1 MNGSLAVTTWKPG
14 TNTWQKGR
22 WKWKVKVLITQ
33 SCLTFCNPMA
43 RLLDPWNSP
52 ARILEWV
59 AIPSPRNLLDP
70 GIKPRSPAL
79 QADSWLSEQP
89 GKPNEEY
96 TEVFLRKTCRT
107 MESKSSTV
115 INLHELEQ
123 CFLTSGCGLGAFF
136 QLRISTGSP
145 LPRFCLLGHL
155 QVASLGFPI
164 WEIANIVFLSPTF
177 WNSWKELYQIYSCPK
192 HITGTSQV
200 AQLSRIH
207 LQCRRHR
214 SDPWVRKIPWRRKW
228 QPTPLLLP
236 GKSQGQ
242 RRLAGY
248 SPRGH
253 KELNKTEWL
262 KQQRMSWLLISILN
276 KLAGVFKCSDFY
288 FYFSFWQNKVPWRYT
303 WSRKMDRRPPI
314 GQITK
319 LKYT

>member
-1 MNGSLAVTTWKPG
+1 MALLSWAESVRSTADRKRAAAVTSASEEEEYDREGWRNGPKLTFKSQSLAMNGSLAVTTWKPG

-22 WKWKVKVLITQ
+22 WKWKVNVLITQ
-33 SCLTFCNPMA
+33 SCLTFCDPMA

-177 WNSWKELYQIYSCPK
+177 WN
-192 HITGTSQV
+192 
-200 AQLSRIH
+200 
-207 LQCRRHR
+207 
-214 SDPWVRKIPWRRKW
+214 
-228 QPTPLLLP
+228 
-236 GKSQGQ
+236 
-242 RRLAGY
+242 
-248 SPRGH
+248 
-253 KELNKTEWL
+253 
-262 KQQRMSWLLISILN
+262 
-276 KLAGVFKCSDFY
+276 
-288 FYFSFWQNKVPWRYT
+288 
-303 WSRKMDRRPPI
+303 
-314 GQITK
+314 
-319 LKYT
+319 